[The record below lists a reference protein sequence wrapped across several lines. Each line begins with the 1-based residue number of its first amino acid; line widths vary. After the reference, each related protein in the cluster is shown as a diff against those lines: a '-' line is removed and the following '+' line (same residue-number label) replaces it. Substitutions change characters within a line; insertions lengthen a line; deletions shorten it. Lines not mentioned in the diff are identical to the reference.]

1 MVYTVHV
8 HNGIKLSSVRDLVDL
23 DCELRGNSDNK
34 HKNNSVPLF
43 GMFQIPNLECFT
55 FLSIPHLTKCLS
67 LFKNVYVI

>member
-8 HNGIKLSSVRDLVDL
+8 HNRIKLSSVRDLVDL

-43 GMFQIPNLECFT
+43 GMFRIPNLKCFT